1 MPETAQQYIQ
11 RILGH
16 VEGRDAIKVQQATA
30 PKLSKLTQGLTPKE
44 LKWSP
49 APGKWAIAEI
59 VAHLADVEILAS
71 WRMRSVLG
79 ANGTAIQPFD
89 QDAWASVFQ
98 YGKRDV
104 KQSLEVFR
112 VLRENNLAM
121 LKAIPRELWEN
132 YGMHAERGK
141 ETIEHL
147 ARMFA
152 GHDTNHILQVEAVA
166 HQLKSRA
173 SKKKKRRGAAWPWGR
188 PETPR
193 KSGRRPK
200 NQAIRF

>member
-16 VEGRDAIKVQQATA
+16 VEGHDAVKVQRATA
-30 PKLSKLTQGLTPKE
+30 PKLRKLTQGLSLKE

-49 APGKWAIAEI
+49 APGKWSIAEI
-59 VAHLADVEILAS
+59 VAHLADVEVVAS
-71 WRMRSVLG
+71 WRMRAILG
-79 ANGTAIQPFD
+79 SNGTPIQPFD
-89 QDAWASVFQ
+89 QDAWASVFE

-112 VLRENNLAM
+112 VLRENNLAL
-121 LKAIPRELWEN
+121 LKALPRERWDN

-141 ETIEHL
+141 ETVAHL

-152 GHDTNHILQVEAVA
+152 GHDTNHTLQVESIAA
-166 HQLKSRA
+166 QLKGARQKNA
-173 SKKKKRRGAAWPWGR
+173 RKKKR
-188 PETPR
+188 
-193 KSGRRPK
+193 K
-200 NQAIRF
+200 